1 MCVNC
6 NNNSTA
12 NATKS
17 HRSHGQTKRSVSQD
31 NNSNDVEKTKKQ
43 RVTVATVTAF
53 ATASP
58 LLASATA
65 TATGT
70 TTACRPQENSNSRG
84 EAQQTQQQQ
93 ETEAVPGVLFG
104 GTHVIV
110 GVTSRGL
117 HCKIC
122 QKKGGYEQCHYD
134 HSRHDVVDATTGTTV
149 SMTELCDQ
157 IATLEQELATSSGA
171 NRNNPF
177 TSTNSTMMNIRIER
191 HGLACGYVTNDNFS
205 DTDSSSIRSSS
216 SASASSS
223 AAGANVDPEDALC
236 HLMEQFGLE

>member
-31 NNSNDVEKTKKQ
+31 NNNNDVKKTKKQ

-70 TTACRPQENSNSRG
+70 TTASRPQENSNSRG

-93 ETEAVPGVLFG
+93 ETEAVPG
-104 GTHVIV
+104 GTHVIF

-122 QKKGGYEQCHYD
+122 QKKGGYEQCHHD

>member
-31 NNSNDVEKTKKQ
+31 NNNNDVKKTKKQ
-43 RVTVATVTAF
+43 RVTVATVTAS
-53 ATASP
+53 ATDSP

-65 TATGT
+65 TATATATGT
-70 TTACRPQENSNSRG
+70 TTASRPQENSNSRG

-93 ETEAVPGVLFG
+93 ETEAVPG
-104 GTHVIV
+104 GTHVIF

>member
-1 MCVNC
+1 MCVNY

-17 HRSHGQTKRSVSQD
+17 HRSHGQTKRFVNQD
-31 NNSNDVEKTKKQ
+31 NNDDDGKKTKKQ
-43 RVTVATVTAF
+43 RVTVATFAAS

-84 EAQQTQQQQ
+84 EVQQAQQQQ
-93 ETEAVPGVLFG
+93 ETVAVPGVLSG
-104 GTHVIV
+104 GTHVIF
-110 GVTSRGL
+110 GVTNRGL

-122 QKKGGYEQCHYD
+122 QKKGGYEQCHHD
-134 HSRHDVVDATTGTTV
+134 HSRHDVVDATTGTTIY
-149 SMTELCDQ
+149 MTELCDQ
-157 IATLEQELATSSGA
+157 IAILEQELATSSGA

-177 TSTNSTMMNIRIER
+177 ASTNSTMMNIRIER
-191 HGLACGYVTNDNFS
+191 HGLARGYVTNDNFS
-205 DTDSSSIRSSS
+205 NTDSSSIR
-216 SASASSS
+216 
-223 AAGANVDPEDALC
+223 
-236 HLMEQFGLE
+236 